1 MRSSNSWAHMQLLTF
16 QCTRKRTL
24 GCISIKF
31 LALFFFLTNIW
42 SGSLYF
48 GKICSLFFFPLYFPF
63 QKNVFSFRWIVWLIR
78 AAKQGELVLTLWIK
92 KRATSESQIGC
103 ASLLHPLLRLMWVK
117 LGDSHT
123 ALHCVRENM
132 RNLPNICNSSGLH
145 SLLRDCI

>member
-31 LALFFFLTNIW
+31 LALFFFFNKHLKWKSLFWENLLT
-42 SGSLYF
+42 
-48 GKICSLFFFPLYFPF
+48 FFFPLYFPF